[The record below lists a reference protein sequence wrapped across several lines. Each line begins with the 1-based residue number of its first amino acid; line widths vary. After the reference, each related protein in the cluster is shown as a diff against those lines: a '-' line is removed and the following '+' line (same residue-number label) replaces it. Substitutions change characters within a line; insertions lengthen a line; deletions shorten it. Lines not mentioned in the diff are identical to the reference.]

1 MPQKTCLSQ
10 TLISCANSTSP
21 SVYANFHRVEASD
34 WCGQTTMTSTM
45 LSFSPGELSS
55 IEGPFAAYTADPGAP
70 VAAYTVVASSRTKQF
85 NFRDLPCPPQ
95 SIMVNAYGWLWASF
109 G

>member
-1 MPQKTCLSQ
+1 MYWSQ
-10 TLISCANSTSP
+10 TLINRVTSTSP

-45 LSFSPGELSS
+45 LSFLPGELSS
-55 IEGPFAAYTADPGAP
+55 IEGPIVAYAFNPENVPT
-70 VAAYTVVASSRTKQF
+70 AAYTVGGSSKTKRF
-85 NFRDLPCPPQ
+85 NFKDLPCPPQ
-95 SIMVNAYGWLWASF
+95 SIMVNTNNHLWVFF